1 MKKQLVIFG
10 GSSGLAKDLC
20 ISLCREFN
28 ITCLSSKKLDTSNRK
43 VKYIHIES
51 YSDEN
56 ISKFIDN
63 LDKKKEYLF
72 LFMNGITDPSAFYK
86 LSNDQISNLIKVNLE
101 LPVNITNI
109 IIKKFI
115 PYKTKYIY
123 FSSSRALLGDKGI
136 SLYSATKSSLKY
148 FAKSLSLEYG
158 KFNQFFYTISLGV
171 FEKGLAEKVKKSDL
185 DRIFKRAAISTPV
198 SIEELKKSIIYISD
212 NDSATGSVLN
222 VDNGYF

>member
-1 MKKQLVIFG
+1 MNKQLVIFG

-20 ISLCREFN
+20 TSMCREFN
-28 ITCLSSKKLDTSNRK
+28 IICLSSKKIDTPNTK
-43 VKYIHIES
+43 VKHIHIKD

-56 ISKFIDN
+56 ITKFIDN
-63 LDKKKEYLF
+63 LDKKKEHLF

-86 LSNDQISNLIKVNLE
+86 LSKDQISNIIKVNLE
-101 LPVNITNI
+101 LPANITNI

-115 PYKTKYIY
+115 PNKTKFIY
-123 FSSSRALLGDKGI
+123 FSSSRAFLGDKGI

-158 KFNQFFYTISLGV
+158 KFNQYFYTISLGV

-185 DRIFKRAAISTPV
+185 DRIFKRAAISNPV

-212 NDSATGSVLN
+212 SDSATGSVIH